1 MLQIQSILLP
11 RDFSS
16 ASDQALRHALDLARD
31 TGATLHLLYASV
43 LHEDPFA
50 AVAEKTGSP
59 DEKIK
64 ERLSKDPEGRP
75 LTNLVDG
82 LKVETAVER
91 DIAAA
96 PAILS
101 YADDHDIDTI
111 VMGTHGRRG
120 VRRMLLGSVAEE
132 VVRRAS
138 CPVLTVR
145 GMDGED
151 TADDLSVRSILV
163 PIDFSIHSREALRNA
178 RELAAHYGAR
188 LDLLHV
194 VEERLPPA
202 FYVGGV
208 GSIYD
213 VEPDIEEKARKKM
226 KSFYLETG
234 GPDVSEI
241 AYHAEPGQP
250 AKHITE
256 FAGEEGA
263 DMIVMS
269 THGLTGMEHFFMGS
283 VAEKV
288 VRRAPVP
295 VFTIKAFGKTL
306 LRPEAAAAAKDEN

>member
-1 MLQIQSILLP
+1 MLQVQSILLP

-16 ASDQALRHALDLARD
+16 ASDQALRHALQLARD

-50 AVAEKTGSP
+50 AVENKAGSP
-59 DEKIK
+59 DAEIRA
-64 ERLSKDPEGRP
+64 RLAKAPDGRA
-75 LTNLVDG
+75 LTDLVD
-82 LKVETAVER
+82 VETAVVR
-91 DIAAA
+91 DIAAG
-96 PAILS
+96 PAILN
-101 YADDHDIDTI
+101 YADEQDIDVI

-132 VVRRAS
+132 VVRRAD

-145 GMDGED
+145 GLPDGTSD
-151 TADDLSVRSILV
+151 PSVAVRSILV
-163 PIDFSIHSREALRNA
+163 PIDFSIHSREALRSA
-178 RELAAHYGAR
+178 RELAAHFGAR
-188 LDLLHV
+188 LDLLHI

-202 FYVGGV
+202 YYVGGI

-213 VEPDIEEKARKKM
+213 IDPDIEDKARDKM

-234 GPDVSEI
+234 GAAVQEV

-250 AKHITE
+250 AKHIAE
-256 FAGEEGA
+256 FAGEEDA
-263 DMIVMS
+263 DLIVMS
-269 THGLTGMEHFFMGS
+269 THGLTGLEHFFMGS

-306 LRPEAAAAAKDEN
+306 TRADGAVASGEA